1 MAVSRINMECK
12 RYGCMKNLLAC
23 YANCRYSGRCD
34 DLRNEVIDKADQAAK
49 DINDY
54 LRERGRTPITIQVMK
69 RGLKF
74 TDAPRLP
81 KNSQAKNSQV
91 SAPVAQI
98 KTLDSNASSEAKKVS
113 SKAPSLVAGRPRS
126 KRKQRAVASVSAIR
140 TTTSRQVSGL
150 TNKEPA
156 KAIKPRLG
164 ERRKKAGS
172 KRKKRITMARNT
184 SREEGGRK
192 QEKSEISNQ
201 TIEAPQPATTS
212 KTARS
217 KNGSNR
223 KAKNSSRNAQPAKKT
238 GKVFIILEGKSAS
251 LVDEHGL
258 IAHLLANHSSDARYF
273 EASEVEARLQIVPKR

>member
-34 DLRNEVIDKADQAAK
+34 DLRNEVIEKADQASR

-54 LRERGRTPITIQVMK
+54 LRERGRAPITIQVMK

-81 KNSQAKNSQV
+81 KNSPVSPPAAQLKAVDSIASPSSDAKR
-91 SAPVAQI
+91 VA
-98 KTLDSNASSEAKKVS
+98 
-113 SKAPSLVAGRPRS
+113 SKAPSLITDRPRS
-126 KRKQRAVASVSAIR
+126 KRKRRAAAVAKVR
-140 TTTSRQVSGL
+140 QTTSKQVSGL
-150 TNKEPA
+150 TDKEPA
-156 KAIKPRLG
+156 KTNNPSPG

-184 SREEGGRK
+184 SREERSRK
-192 QEKSEISNQ
+192 QERIETSPQ
-201 TIEAPQPATTS
+201 TIESTQPAATS
-212 KTARS
+212 KSARS
-217 KNGSNR
+217 ENGSNR
-223 KAKNSSRNAQPAKKT
+223 KKSSSKNGQPAKKT

-251 LVDEHGL
+251 LVDEQGL
-258 IAHLLANHSSDARYF
+258 IAHLLANHSSGARYF

>member
-34 DLRNEVIDKADQAAK
+34 DLKNEVVDNADQAAK

-54 LRERGRTPITIQVMK
+54 LRERGRPPITIQVMK

-74 TDAPRLP
+74 TNTARPQKSP
-81 KNSQAKNSQV
+81 QE
-91 SAPVAQI
+91 SAPAVQI
-98 KTLDSNASSEAKKVS
+98 KPVDSIVSSGVKKVS
-113 SKAPSLVAGRPRS
+113 PKPAPLTADRPRS
-126 KRKQRAVASVSAIR
+126 KRKKKAAASAVR
-140 TTTSRQVSGL
+140 TTTSKQVSGL
-150 TNKEPA
+150 TNREPA
-156 KAIKPRLG
+156 KADKPRPG
-164 ERRKKAGS
+164 GRRKKAVH

-184 SREEGGRK
+184 AREEGVRK
-192 QEKSEISNQ
+192 QEKIETPNQ
-201 TIEAPQPATTS
+201 AAEATQPAPAA

-217 KNGSNR
+217 RNGSNR
-223 KAKNSSRNAQPAKKT
+223 RAKSSSRSAQKAGKN

-251 LVDEHGL
+251 LVDEQGL
-258 IAHLLANHSSDARYF
+258 IAHLLANHSSGARYF